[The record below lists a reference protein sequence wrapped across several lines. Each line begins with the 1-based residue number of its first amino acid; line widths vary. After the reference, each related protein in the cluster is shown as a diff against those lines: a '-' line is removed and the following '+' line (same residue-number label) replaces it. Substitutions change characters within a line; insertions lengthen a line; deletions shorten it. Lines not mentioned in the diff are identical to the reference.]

1 MVPLFH
7 VRRRRP
13 HGLPRLARLDTVRR
27 RAVVAIASPDSR
39 GNVLRAA
46 LRGRYSRLLLTCGQS
61 PVSGPPWLDPGN
73 CLRGLAGQ
81 QAVLRLRSPASHRS
95 GSPSGRLRLGSFARV
110 PLPLV
115 APRDL
120 PAPGPRPLSGV
131 RLLFSQVSPS
141 RGRPPLGNAARAPG
155 ERAERKRLGAKEK
168 PRWRRDPERQRPDDP
183 RNQQRL

>member
-95 GSPSGRLRLGSFARV
+95 GSPSGRLRLGSFAR
-110 PLPLV
+110 
-115 APRDL
+115 APHGSRL
-120 PAPGPRPLSGV
+120 ETFRPFGCPASAFPA
-131 RLLFSQVSPS
+131 S
-141 RGRPPLGNAARAPG
+141 RGREPSGKAAGHLEELRGPAPG
-155 ERAERKRLGAKEK
+155 ERAERKRLDAKESHDGQ
-168 PRWRRDPERQRPDDP
+168 RDPERQRPDDP